1 LRSSMAG
8 DATQIAPGA
17 KHEALDPRTIGILTF
32 VTALVFGSMHSGL
45 SKALTEDLSVPLII
59 WWRYLGLFLVVVPWA
74 LIRYGRAAVVP
85 ARPWLH
91 VLRGLL
97 IIVASFSFLGAVSG
111 MPLADTLAI
120 VFVYPFIVTALAPLV
135 LGERVGLSIWI
146 AVFTGFMGV
155 LVVMQPGVTE
165 IDGYVLM
172 ALLTGATFAL
182 VLLVTRKLSV
192 ASPPTV
198 TATWT
203 ATLGL
208 VIVGIFLPFI
218 WVTPTLHQLMVLGV
232 MSAFAAVS
240 QLLTMHAFSK
250 ADAAVLAPFGYS
262 EIVTATVVGLVL
274 FGDFPAPVTWVG
286 ILVIIASGIYIA
298 VAGRPIRL
306 PLLSR
311 SRTPSA

>member
-1 LRSSMAG
+1 MTG
-8 DATQIAPGA
+8 DAIQIASEP
-17 KHEALDPRTIGILTF
+17 KREVFDPRTIGILSF

-74 LIRYGRAAVVP
+74 LIRYGRAAVIP

-111 MPLADTLAI
+111 MPLADTLAL

-135 LGERVGLSIWI
+135 LGERVGLAIWI
-146 AVFTGFMGV
+146 AVFTGFLGV
-155 LVVMQPGVTE
+155 LVVMRPGVME

-208 VIVGIFLPFI
+208 VIVGLLLPFI

-286 ILVIIASGIYIA
+286 ILVIVASGIYIA
-298 VAGRPIRL
+298 VAGRPIKL

>member
-1 LRSSMAG
+1 MTG
-8 DATQIAPGA
+8 DTIQIASGP
-17 KHEALDPRTIGILTF
+17 KREAFDPRTIGILSF

-74 LIRYGRAAVVP
+74 LIRYGRAAVIP

-111 MPLADTLAI
+111 MPLADTLAL

-135 LGERVGLSIWI
+135 LGERVGLAIWI
-146 AVFTGFMGV
+146 AVFTGFLGV
-155 LVVMQPGVTE
+155 LIVMRPGVTE

-208 VIVGIFLPFI
+208 VIVGLLLPFI

-250 ADAAVLAPFGYS
+250 ADAPVLAPFGYS

-286 ILVIIASGIYIA
+286 ILVIVASGIYIA
-298 VAGRPIRL
+298 IAGRPIKL